1 MPGRETDVSGSR
13 LLLRRGGLGRSGGLC
28 RGVLGH
34 GRLPGAG
41 HADNPGPAPVSGPDP
56 GPGRLRHLDRPGQV
70 PAAGPLRRDRRT
82 GFAVRMTNPCGMHLR
97 TEVPAHGG
105 PETLSAAVEYV
116 R

>member
-1 MPGRETDVSGSR
+1 MMPGMETGVSGSR
-13 LLLRRGGLGRSGGLC
+13 LLLRRGGLGRGGGLC

-41 HADNPGPAPVSGPDP
+41 HADNPGPALSPV
-56 GPGRLRHLDRPGQV
+56 RIQV
-70 PAAGPLRRDRRT
+70 LGACGIWIVLARFPPLAPLRRDRRT

-105 PETLSAAVEYV
+105 PETLSAAE
-116 R
+116 